1 MGWKTKTL
9 IFLLPIISYYVY
21 KFVKANFLIFVL
33 ITSQIYPR
41 LPIENF
47 ANLNPDIADFATGD
61 YQIVDEYDFVV
72 IGAGSAGAVVA
83 NRLSEKKSWKIL
95 LLEAGGGETMLT
107 ELPGAF
113 FNIVSSPLDWGYKT
127 EATGDERST
136 ILKEGQ
142 VNWPR
147 GKVLGGT
154 SSINGLAY
162 TRGNQKDYNAW
173 EEQGNPGWNFED
185 VLPYFKKS
193 EDNKNEELVKSKY
206 HATGGPLTIEDV
218 AKPGILKKIM
228 EGCSKVLPENP
239 DYNGEKQTGCYYFQ
253 NTKRNGQRCST
264 AKAYLRPKRSNLHV
278 STFSHVYKIYFDE
291 KTKEAK
297 SVTFKKNGKFVTVS
311 AKKEVILS
319 AGAINS
325 PQILMLSGVGPKEE
339 LEKHGISIIKELQVG
354 YNLQDHVNVFSH
366 MIFNESIE
374 LPSKEVISFDT
385 FKEYYEQRTGHLR
398 SNGAGLGMFVPLS
411 EEAKSKDWPEIQS
424 HFLLQLMTDV
434 ADTQWIFKY
443 NEEFWN
449 NVLLRELEGK
459 HGVTYFN
466 CLLRPKSRGRVKL
479 RSNDTQDHPRIIP
492 NYFTHPD
499 DLNTFIESFK
509 FGKKL
514 AATLPQY
521 NASIVDLKDPACI
534 EYASGSDDYYRCTA
548 VRGASTLYH
557 PVGTCKMGPHTD
569 DQAVVDSRLK
579 VYGIKGLRVV
589 DASIM
594 PTIVSGN
601 TNAPTIMIAEKAADM
616 IKEDWK
622 DK

>member
-339 LEKHGISIIKELQVG
+339 LEKHGIPIIKELQVG
-354 YNLQDHVNVFSH
+354 YNLQDHVSVLTH
-366 MIFNESIE
+366 LVFNESISL
-374 LPSKEVISFDT
+374 LPDEIFNYDTYKRYHEERTGVIGSGISFGVFIPT
-385 FKEYYEQRTGHLR
+385 T
-398 SNGAGLGMFVPLS
+398 
-411 EEAKSKDWPEIQS
+411 EESMKNDWPEIQI
-424 HFLLQLMTDV
+424 HLVPHLITALADYQKCFNIKNDYWQKLMLPQLQ
-434 ADTQWIFKY
+434 
-443 NEEFWN
+443 
-449 NVLLRELEGK
+449 GK
-459 HGVTYFN
+459 HGVTYSY
-466 CLLRPKSRGRVKL
+466 CLLRPKSRGRIQL
-479 RSNDTQDHPRIIP
+479 RSNDPEDHPLIIP
-492 NYFTHPD
+492 NYFD
-499 DLNTFIESFK
+499 NEEDLIPFVEAFK
-509 FGKKL
+509 FGKKF
-514 AATLPQY
+514 AAALDKY
-521 NASIVDLKDPACI
+521 NATVPDLKDPVCEKFAQ
-534 EYASGSDDYYRCTA
+534 GSDDFYKCLA
-548 VRGASTLYH
+548 KRGAATLYH

-594 PTIVSGN
+594 PTLVSGN

-616 IKEDWK
+616 IKEDWS
-622 DK
+622 